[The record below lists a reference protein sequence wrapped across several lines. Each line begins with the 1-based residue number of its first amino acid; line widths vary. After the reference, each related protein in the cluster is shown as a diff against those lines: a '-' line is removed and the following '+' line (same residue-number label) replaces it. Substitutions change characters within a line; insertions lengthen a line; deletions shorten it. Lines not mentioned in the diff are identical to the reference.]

1 MSDRS
6 DLSFPDDD
14 DDHQVDQD
22 HYDEDLQV
30 QYHNEDD
37 DSSSGTSA
45 RKLHDVIEA
54 FRSSI
59 GEQFLKLFDL
69 IASSLNMSEDHLIF
83 FAE

>member
-69 IASSLNMSEDHLIF
+69 IASYLNMSEDHLIF